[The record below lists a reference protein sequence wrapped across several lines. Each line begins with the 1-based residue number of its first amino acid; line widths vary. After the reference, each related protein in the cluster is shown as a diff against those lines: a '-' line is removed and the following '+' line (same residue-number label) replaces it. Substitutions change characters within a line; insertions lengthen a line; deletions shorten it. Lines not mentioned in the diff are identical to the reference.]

1 VTILRRFCSIITIG
15 ITLLISRGIKAQEVR
30 QPIPPAGASTA
41 QQTEI
46 DQLAR
51 IAQEAHEKGDWGSA
65 IQACQRL
72 IQLAPN
78 SAEYQLNLGIA
89 FYSSRHFPEAVAPL
103 RQALKI
109 KPALSPARYYLAVSL
124 AGSGHCQEALSYLKK
139 DLTAGIEKRLK
150 YEMGLA
156 GVRCSTSLN
165 RSDDAVDFVRK
176 LRREFPADAEVL
188 YQSVHVYSDL
198 SMRASEELLQKAPG
212 SYQSRLLSAESLEM
226 QNKWEEAA
234 KEYRKVLEQHPNEPG
249 IHFRLGRLIISAPKT
264 ATTAQD
270 AQREFEAELE
280 IDPSNAGAEFVL
292 GQLSLQPDKLEAA
305 IEHFS
310 RAGKIDAN
318 FLEAHLEL
326 GQALIQAGR
335 IAEAVKPL
343 EAAVKIQPDNPLCH
357 FRLSTA
363 YNRLGRKEEAQKEI
377 AIYQQLSEKQRQ
389 ATEKI
394 QKAVSGVPE

>member
-1 VTILRRFCSIITIG
+1 MRLSIATAMYIA
-15 ITLLISRGIKAQEVR
+15 LLISQGVFAQTAR
-30 QPIPPAGASTA
+30 PAIPPAGVNLA
-41 QQTEI
+41 QQAEI
-46 DQLAR
+46 DRLSQAAQQAREKEDWSAAILACEGLVKLVP
-51 IAQEAHEKGDWGSA
+51 A
-65 IQACQRL
+65 
-72 IQLAPN
+72 
-78 SAEYQLNLGIA
+78 SAEYHLNLGIA
-89 FYSSRHFPEAVAPL
+89 YYSSRRFPEAVAPL
-103 RQALKI
+103 RQALKL
-109 KPALSPARYYLAVSL
+109 KPSLSPARYYLAVSL

-139 DLTAGIEKRLK
+139 DLTAGVEKRLK

-165 RSDDAVDFVRK
+165 RPDDAVDFVRK
-176 LRREFPADAEVL
+176 LKREFPTDAEVM

-198 SMRASEELLQKAPG
+198 SMRASEELLQRAPG

-234 KEYRKVLEQHPNEPG
+234 KEYRKVLEQLPNEPG

-270 AQREFEAELE
+270 AQREFEAELK

-292 GQLSLQPDKLEAA
+292 GQLSLQPDKLEDA
-305 IEHFS
+305 IGHFS
-310 RAGKIDAN
+310 RAVKIDAN

-335 IAEAVKPL
+335 VAEALKPL
-343 EAAVKIQPDNPLCH
+343 EAAVKIQPENPLCH

-363 YNRLGRKEEAQKEI
+363 YNRLGRKEEGQKEI